1 VADKADK
8 VDQVDEVAIASA
20 LRALLD
26 AGGDVDVDILS
37 GARAVFDAP
46 MHPQERVLVHGVVD
60 RVRRQTATGRL
71 LLREVLRTMGVA
83 PGPILRTTGG
93 RPALPIG
100 IVASLAHDDDVAVC
114 VAALVPRTGVNL
126 ALGVDVEPALPLP
139 AEILDDVVISPGD
152 RAAVSADGVV
162 DPVRARLLFCVK
174 EAVYKA
180 CFPLD
185 GVFLEFAD
193 VAVVEGTLPGRVEA
207 TTRTGWR
214 VTVTTTSKPVLLAC
228 ARVRLGQPAASFP

>member
-1 VADKADK
+1 MAAIEKAAIDD
-8 VDQVDEVAIASA
+8 VEVARA
-20 LRALLD
+20 LRSLLD
-26 AGGDVDVDILS
+26 VGGDVDVIS
-37 GARAVFDAP
+37 GARAVHDAP
-46 MHPQERVLVHGVVD
+46 MHPRERVLVHGVVD

-71 LLREVLRTMGVA
+71 LLREVLHTMGVV

-114 VAALVPRTGVNL
+114 VAGAGINV

-139 AEILDDVVISPGD
+139 AEIVDDVVNSAGD
-152 RAAVSADGVV
+152 RTAVTVDGVV

-185 GVFLEFAD
+185 EVFLEFAD
-193 VAVVEGTLPGRVEA
+193 VTVVDGTLPGRV
-207 TTRTGWR
+207 R
-214 VTVTTTSKPVLLAC
+214 VRTTTGRHLVVQTTATPVLLAF
-228 ARVRLGQPAASFP
+228 ARVDSGP

>member
-1 VADKADK
+1 MAAIEKAAIDD
-8 VDQVDEVAIASA
+8 VEVARA
-20 LRALLD
+20 LRSLLD
-26 AGGDVDVDILS
+26 VGGDVDVFS
-37 GARAVFDAP
+37 GARAVHDAP
-46 MHPQERVLVHGVVD
+46 MHPRERVLVHGVVD

-71 LLREVLRTMGVA
+71 LLREVLHTMGVV

-114 VAALVPRTGVNL
+114 VAGAGINV

-139 AEILDDVVISPGD
+139 AEIVDDVVISAGD
-152 RAAVSADGVV
+152 RTAVTVDGVV

-185 GVFLEFAD
+185 EVFLEFAD
-193 VAVVEGTLPGRVEA
+193 VTVVDGTLPGRV
-207 TTRTGWR
+207 R
-214 VTVTTTSKPVLLAC
+214 VRTTTGRHLVVQTTATPVLLAF
-228 ARVRLGQPAASFP
+228 ARVDSGP

>member
-1 VADKADK
+1 MAASDTRRV
-8 VDQVDEVAIASA
+8 VRGGVDEVAVARA
-20 LRALLD
+20 LRTLLD
-26 AGGDVDVDILS
+26 AGGDVDVFS
-37 GARAVFDAP
+37 GARAVHDAP
-46 MHPQERVLVHGVVD
+46 MHPRERVLVHGVVD

-71 LLREVLRTMGVA
+71 LLREVLHTMGVVA
-83 PGPILRTTGG
+83 GPILRTTGG

-100 IVASLAHDDDVAVC
+100 VVASLAHDDDVAVC
-114 VAALVPRTGVNL
+114 VAGAGVNL

-139 AEILDDVVISPGD
+139 AEIVDDVVTSTGD
-152 RAAVSADGVV
+152 RAAVAVDGVV

-185 GVFLEFAD
+185 EVFLEFAD
-193 VAVVEGTLPGRVEA
+193 VAVVEGALPGRVEA

-214 VTVTTTSKPVLLAC
+214 VTVTTTSSPVLLAC
-228 ARVRLGQPAASFP
+228 ARVRFGQSTATFR